1 MPCGLWKTAPLGNAT
16 PTLRT
21 HRLQAAE
28 VLIGG
33 NCGVYEGTVVKRRA
47 VLGTGTILNR
57 STPVYDIV
65 RGQIYNANDEEPLVI
80 PEEAVVVA
88 GSRAITQGKGKEWG
102 ISLYTPVIVKYRD
115 SKTDTKIQLEDLLR

>member
-1 MPCGLWKTAPLGNAT
+1 
-16 PTLRT
+16 
-21 HRLQAAE
+21 
-28 VLIGG
+28 
-33 NCGVYEGTVVKRRA
+33 VKRRA

-65 RGQIYNANDEEPLVI
+65 RGQIYAATETEPLMI

-88 GSRAITQGKGKEWG
+88 GSRAITKGLGKEWG